1 MNNINQQL
9 AKAMTSAAGGQVRV
23 PTPRA
28 EMSDDQAKAVA
39 YFYARLSAV
48 YGPEYMRCFPDEKT
62 EAVSKREHG
71 PFIMGYTK
79 AQIEKG
85 IDALHVSRQSGE
97 DKYKWLNIDEVIGLV
112 KSGGNVT
119 GDRVGAYKVFD
130 RRSALTD
137 QTALAKSKKAGASAL
152 DSMKELLAEVKATD
166 KRVAVTASRAISHPA
181 CESCGYE
188 FDRLL
193 NICEKCGEKRD
204 D

>member
-1 MNNINQQL
+1 MDNINQQL
-9 AKAMTSAAGGQVRV
+9 AKAMTSAAGGEVRV
-23 PTPRA
+23 PTSRA

-130 RRSALTD
+130 KKAALTD
-137 QTALAKSKKAGASAL
+137 QTALAKRKVAGRSCL
-152 DSMKELLAEVKATD
+152 DEMLGSLKEVKRAAP
-166 KRVAVTASRAISHPA
+166 RVPVSAVRAISHPA

>member
-9 AKAMTSAAGGQVRV
+9 AKAMTSAAGGEIRV
-23 PTPRA
+23 PTSRA
-28 EMSDDQAKAVA
+28 EMTDDQAKAVA

-48 YGPEYMRCFPDEKT
+48 YGTEYMRCFPDEKT

-152 DSMKELLAEVKATD
+152 DSMKELLAEVKTSP
-166 KRVAVTASRAISHPA
+166 KRVAVSAARAVSHPA

-193 NICEKCGEKRD
+193 NICEQCGEKRD

>member
-9 AKAMTSAAGGQVRV
+9 AKAMTSAAGGEVRV
-23 PTPRA
+23 PTSRA
-28 EMSDDQAKAVA
+28 EMTDDQAKAVA

-48 YGPEYMRCFPDEKT
+48 YGTEYMRCFPDEKT

-79 AQIEKG
+79 AQIDKG

-130 RRSALTD
+130 RKSALTD

-152 DSMKELLAEVKATD
+152 DSMKELLAEVKTTD

-181 CESCGYE
+181 CNSCGYE

-193 NICEKCGEKRD
+193 NICEQCGEKRD

>member
-1 MNNINQQL
+1 MDNINQQL
-9 AKAMTSAAGGQVRV
+9 AKAMTSAAGGEVRV

-71 PFIMGYTK
+71 PFIMDYTK

-152 DSMKELLAEVKATD
+152 DSIKELLAEVKATD

-181 CESCGYE
+181 CNSCGYE

-193 NICEKCGEKRD
+193 NICEQCGEKRD

>member
-9 AKAMTSAAGGQVRV
+9 AKAMTSASGGEVRV
-23 PTPRA
+23 PTSRA
-28 EMSDDQAKAVA
+28 EMTDDQAKAVA

-48 YGPEYMRCFPDEKT
+48 YGTEYMRCFPDEKT

-79 AQIEKG
+79 AQIDKG

-97 DKYKWLNIDEVIGLV
+97 DKYKWLSIDEVIGLV

-130 RRSALTD
+130 RKSALTD
-137 QTALAKSKKAGASAL
+137 QTALSKSKKAGASAL
-152 DSMKELLAEVKATD
+152 DSMKELLAEVKTTD

-181 CESCGYE
+181 CNSCGYE

-193 NICEKCGEKRD
+193 NICEQCGEKRD

>member
-1 MNNINQQL
+1 MDNINQQL

-48 YGPEYMRCFPDEKT
+48 YGPEYMRSFPDEKT

-97 DKYKWLNIDEVIGLV
+97 DKYKWLNIDEAIGLV

-130 RRSALTD
+130 RKSALTD
-137 QTALAKSKKAGASAL
+137 QTALAKRKEAGRSAL
-152 DSMKELLAEVKATD
+152 DEMLGIMAEVKTTP
-166 KRVAVTASRAISHPA
+166 KRVPVSAARAISHPA